1 MKGGGGEKQ
10 CMEEGRE
17 WGGGGGGVRGRKGKR
32 DTSKMHNIRM

>member
-10 CMEEGRE
+10 CMEEGERM
-17 WGGGGGGVRGRKGKR
+17 GGGGVRGRKGKR